1 MVEICQGLLKRI
13 LCEMNW
19 HLLMLRLGLMRNTTK
34 MKPTLLEP
42 LPFTGLENLPIKKSI
57 LGWWFTFFI
66 FRNQFG
72 QWFNWAVKKQQERIG
87 ESLRVGTSTA

>member
-1 MVEICQGLLKRI
+1 MVGKAVVEICQGLLKRI

-57 LGWWFTFFI
+57 LGWWSSS
-66 FRNQFG
+66 RLCSVEYDGSNS
-72 QWFNWAVKKQQERIG
+72 VK
-87 ESLRVGTSTA
+87 